1 MSVGSKPIIVFNC
14 TKNEAFAPSKRFKT
28 WARSL
33 SRTFEVR
40 ENNDKYPSP
49 FCLPAVKMRV
59 TDFFFISELSEAGL
73 RGASLLVFGSPR
85 EKFNKGEI
93 EAIQACV
100 VPLLLNQSSVFC
112 VDINA
117 SDISE
122 MVALCWS

>member
-59 TDFFFISELSEAGL
+59 TDFFY
-73 RGASLLVFGSPR
+73 
-85 EKFNKGEI
+85 
-93 EAIQACV
+93 Q
-100 VPLLLNQSSVFC
+100 
-112 VDINA
+112 
-117 SDISE
+117 
-122 MVALCWS
+122 

>member
-122 MVALCWS
+122 TVALCWS